1 MNKIAFI
8 IFSLASGGAERV
20 LTILANE
27 LIRKYKIYIVTFS
40 SDDPFYSLDSRIE
53 HIKLGIDKESKNI
66 FQSIKN
72 SLARLTILK
81 RTLKDINANTN
92 ISFMTHTNILSIIVS
107 KLNGQHIIISE
118 RIAYDFYNS
127 LSLSILRRIIYPFCD
142 TLVLQTLSDQNNYNF
157 IANKSIVI
165 YNPISRISS
174 IRMNKKNIILGV
186 GSLEKRKG
194 FYNLILAFEKLK
206 LNDWELHIV
215 GDGSQKNE
223 LENLIKKLRLDNV
236 KLLGSKKDIFSQ
248 YAVASIFVLC
258 SEKEGFPNVLLE
270 AMSCGCAAVSFNCNY
285 GPGEIIENRKNG
297 ILVEDQNFEELANEI
312 RALTMDN
319 DMRKKIASEAVGVK
333 EKFSLEKIVKQWDS
347 VIQKVLDD

>member
-27 LIRKYKIYIVTFS
+27 LIRKYKIYIITFS

-72 SLARLTILK
+72 SLARLTLLK
-81 RTLKDINANTN
+81 RTLKEINANTN
-92 ISFMTHTNILSIIVS
+92 ISFMTHTNILSIVVS
-107 KLNGQHIIISE
+107 KLNRQHIIISE
-118 RIAYDFYNS
+118 RAAYDFYNS
-127 LSLSILRRIIYPFCD
+127 SALNILRRIIYPFCD
-142 TLVLQTLSDQNNYNF
+142 MLVLQTLSDRNNYKF
-157 IANKSIVI
+157 ITNSIVI
-165 YNPISRISS
+165 YNPVSKIQNAK
-174 IRMNKKNIILGV
+174 MNKKNIILGR
-186 GSLEKRKG
+186 LENKKG
-194 FYNLILAFEKLK
+194 FYNLVLAFEKLK
-206 LNDWELHIV
+206 LDDWQLHIA
-215 GDGSQKNE
+215 GDGPQRIE

-236 KLLGSKKDIFSQ
+236 KLLGNKKDIFSQ

-258 SEKEGFPNVLLE
+258 SEREGFPNVLLE
-270 AMSCGCAAVSFNCNY
+270 AMSCGCAVVSFNCNY

-319 DMRKKIASEAVGVK
+319 DMRKKIASEAIRVK

>member
-27 LIRKYKIYIVTFS
+27 LIRKYKIYIITFS

-72 SLARLTILK
+72 FLIRLVVLK
-81 RTLKDINANTN
+81 NALRDINANIN

-107 KLNGQHIIISE
+107 KLNGQHIIVSE
-118 RIAYDFYNS
+118 RAAYDFYNS
-127 LSLSILRRIIYPFCD
+127 LALNILRRITYTFCD
-142 TLVLQTLSDQNNYNF
+142 MLVLQTLSDRNNYKF
-157 IANKSIVI
+157 ITNSIVI
-165 YNPISRISS
+165 YNPVSKIQNAK
-174 IRMNKKNIILGV
+174 MNKKNIILGV
-186 GSLEKRKG
+186 GRLENKKG
-194 FYNLILAFEKLK
+194 FYNLVLAFEKLK
-206 LNDWELHIV
+206 LDDWQLHIA
-215 GDGSQKNE
+215 GDGPQRIE

-236 KLLGSKKDIFSQ
+236 KLLGNKKDIFSQ

-270 AMSCGCAAVSFNCNY
+270 AMSCGCAVVSFNCNY
-285 GPGEIIENRKNG
+285 GPREIIENRKNG

-312 RALTMDN
+312 RALTVDN
-319 DMRKKIASEAVGVK
+319 DMRKKIASEAVRVK

>member
-27 LIRKYKIYIVTFS
+27 LIRKYKIYIITFS

-72 SLARLTILK
+72 FLIRLVVLK
-81 RTLKDINANTN
+81 KALRDINANIN

-118 RIAYDFYNS
+118 RAAYDFYNS
-127 LSLSILRRIIYPFCD
+127 LALNILRRIIYPFCD
-142 TLVLQTLSDQNNYNF
+142 MLVLQTLSDQNNYKFATN
-157 IANKSIVI
+157 NIVI
-165 YNPISRISS
+165 YNPVSEIQNMK
-174 IRMNKKNIILGV
+174 MNKKNIILGV
-186 GSLEKRKG
+186 GRLENKKG

-206 LNDWELHIV
+206 LDDWQLHIA
-215 GDGSQKNE
+215 GDGPQRIE

-236 KLLGSKKDIFSQ
+236 KLLGNKKDIFSQ

-258 SEKEGFPNVLLE
+258 SQREGFPNVLLE
-270 AMSCGCAAVSFNCNY
+270 AMSCGCAVVSFNCNY

-319 DMRKKIASEAVGVK
+319 DMRKKIASEAVRVK